1 MRTGV
6 GFLADI
12 KEDRA
17 DFCGD
22 DFIWNLKFPAHS
34 CHRFQIHIAKPQIHR
49 NGAQFIFFRV
59 KPPQMM
65 KGMEQC
71 QAVLSAGHSYG
82 DTVTV
87 LNQPVCI
94 KSLACQASED
104 AVISCG
110 VPTNPFWSFLFWVFS
125 FSAVSAPSVFYLY
138 RNAARLFLFYL
149 STHLVVKKS

>member
-1 MRTGV
+1 MSIGNLVASHLLGLFIESAFSHLGTKRTGI

-94 KSLACQASED
+94 KSLACQAQK
-104 AVISCG
+104 
-110 VPTNPFWSFLFWVFS
+110 TL
-125 FSAVSAPSVFYLY
+125 
-138 RNAARLFLFYL
+138 
-149 STHLVVKKS
+149 